1 MANSIKQ
8 MNKALYGAAFHLNE
22 AGKYLTNVE
31 DFRPDAVKLFRMA
44 EEMIGIVKPEVSKVT
59 EEKMFSIL
67 DEIMEFSKEEKT
79 K

>member
-1 MANSIKQ
+1 
-8 MNKALYGAAFHLNE
+8 
-22 AGKYLTNVE
+22 
-31 DFRPDAVKLFRMA
+31 MA
-44 EEMIGIVKPEVSKVT
+44 EEMIGIVKPEANKVT

>member
-1 MANSIKQ
+1 MANSIKK

-22 AGKYLTNVE
+22 AGKLLTNVE
-31 DFRPDAVKLFRMA
+31 DFRPEAFRLFQMA
-44 EEMIGIVKPEVSKVT
+44 EEMLSIIKPEAQKVT

>member
-1 MANSIKQ
+1 MANSIKK

>member
-1 MANSIKQ
+1 MANSIKK

-44 EEMIGIVKPEVSKVT
+44 EEMIGIVKPEVNKVT
-59 EEKMFSIL
+59 EEMFSIL

>member
-1 MANSIKQ
+1 MANSIKK

-44 EEMIGIVKPEVSKVT
+44 EEMMEAR
-59 EEKMFSIL
+59 EKN
-67 DEIMEFSKEEKT
+67 D
-79 K
+79 